1 VEFVKMEGLGNDFV
15 VLDGPVELAPGEVS
29 RICDRRRGV
38 GADGVL
44 VVEKLGPNRVTMAYW
59 NADGGAAE
67 ICGNGLRCVV
77 RLALDRGWSDGSVIS
92 VETPVGPRQARVDG
106 DDITVELGTVEVAD
120 TAVTVA
126 DLELFPVSVGNPHAV
141 TFVVDPA
148 SAPVAEQGS
157 VIERH
162 ELFPLGTNVEFAAVR
177 DTGTIELRVWERGV
191 GETLACGSGAA
202 AAVAVA
208 SRRGEVGDRVTVRL
222 PGGLLLVELRGGTA
236 WLTGPA
242 NTVYR
247 GALPG

>member
-1 VEFVKMEGLGNDFV
+1 VDFVKMEGLGNDFV
-15 VLDGPVELAPGEVS
+15 VLDGPVELGPGEVS

-44 VVEKLGPNRVTMAYW
+44 VVEKLGPNRVAMAYW

-67 ICGNGLRCVV
+67 MCGNGLRCVV
-77 RLALDRGWSDGSVIS
+77 RFALNRGWSDGGTVS
-92 VETPVGPRQARVDG
+92 VETPVGPRQASVDG
-106 DDITVELGTVEVAD
+106 EDITVELGPVEVAE

-162 ELFPLGTNVEFAAVR
+162 ELFPSGTNVEFAAVR
-177 DTGTIELRVWERGV
+177 DTETIELRVWERGV

-208 SRRGEVGDRVTVRL
+208 SRRGEVGDRVAVLL
-222 PGGLLLVELRGGTA
+222 PGGPLLVELRGRTA

-247 GALPG
+247 GTLPG